1 MKNKSTIKFPAG
13 ILIWMGF
20 KQNLAKNLRD
30 QKRKQKDKQTT
41 IKNYSP
47 LVVIAVIGKNHYES
61 EKKGKNLKNF
71 KTIFASFKS
80 MVQVKFGLLAMY
92 INHKQCWLLGGVLFR
107 EIKFVLSNFLSDE
120 DLSISYES

>member
-61 EKKGKNLKNF
+61 EKKGKKLKNF
-71 KTIFASFKS
+71 ETIFAT
-80 MVQVKFGLLAMY
+80 LTY
-92 INHKQCWLLGGVLFR
+92 RLGGKVARRPTPKWNTRFH
-107 EIKFVLSNFLSDE
+107 IAF
-120 DLSISYES
+120 SIRTQLWLPQV